1 MIQWTIFMHC
11 DSCKSNGE
19 QREPSKHAKTN
30 QTEGAVSVSST
41 STWGFSI
48 YLQNHD
54 CECCVRE
61 CCVCMH
67 TQRLLLSDKH
77 THVRAQVLTHTPQYI
92 KSYQTL
98 LRVTTTQADSET
110 KPMISGQALLQTY
123 LLLGPGWN
131 GSTWSSQ
138 VKAGTAQWV
147 PKRMSQDTANQ
158 TVYTDPKEKRRKKA
172 QALLTQ

>member
-1 MIQWTIFMHC
+1 MRTALKAC
-11 DSCKSNGE
+11 EN
-19 QREPSKHAKTN
+19 N
-30 QTEGAVSVSST
+30 QMEEAVSVSST
-41 STWGFSI
+41 STWGFCI

-54 CECCVRE
+54 CECCVW
-61 CCVCMH
+61 MH
-67 TQRLLLSDKH
+67 TRRLLLSDKH
-77 THVRAQVLTHTPQYI
+77 THVRAQALTHTLHYI

-147 PKRMSQDTANQ
+147 PKHTSQDTANQ
-158 TVYTDPKEKRRKKA
+158 TVYTDPKEMWRKKA